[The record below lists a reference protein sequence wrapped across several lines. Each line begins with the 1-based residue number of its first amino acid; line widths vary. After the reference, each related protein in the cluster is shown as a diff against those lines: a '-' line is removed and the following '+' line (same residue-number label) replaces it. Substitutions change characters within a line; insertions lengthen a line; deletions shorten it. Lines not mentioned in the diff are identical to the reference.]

1 MTKAKTPIV
10 TPREWEIEVSI
21 LGRRTMVLGLVKMFG
36 IAGLIMWALLVFL
49 FAVQGEWKQIW
60 PITQLVAMV
69 MGGITVLTLIATVL
83 VLGNRMRMRYRLDD
97 DGITADVLDRR
108 VKAAQTLAIIGG
120 VLAGKP
126 GAVGSGLISRSRN
139 TEHTVWSAVARVD
152 LHEGDHAVGLRN
164 EWRTMMLV
172 YCRPEEWRG
181 VADEIAAAVAR
192 DRARRPVD
200 TRGNPAPMLLLL
212 TVVTIVA
219 TIPFF
224 VLPHEVGGDV
234 FAALL
239 VLAFAVTS
247 IWLLPIFAWV
257 TWAGLAWIIG
267 LGVYKGLLPYH
278 SQFGGGVYPH
288 WQLMSDDDWAIL
300 VAAGLGLLWHLWL
313 GRRLL
318 TGRIES
324 ALAGDEARMAGS
336 DDEAEK
342 ET

>member
-1 MTKAKTPIV
+1 MSNVRTPIV

-21 LGRRTMVLGLVKMFG
+21 LGSRTMLSGLVKIFG
-36 IAGLIMWALLVFL
+36 IAGLVMWALMAFL

-60 PITQLVAMV
+60 PITQLVVMV
-69 MGGITVLTLIATVL
+69 MGGITVLTLIASVL

-97 DGITADVLDRR
+97 EGITADMLDRR
-108 VKAAQTLAIIGG
+108 VKAAQTMAIVGG
-120 VLAGKP
+120 LLAGKP
-126 GAVGSGLISRSRN
+126 GAIGSGLISRSRN

-152 LHEGDHAVGLRN
+152 LDEHDHAIGLRN
-164 EWRTMMLV
+164 AWRTMILV
-172 YCRPEEWRG
+172 YCRPQEWRA
-181 VADEIAAAVAR
+181 VADEITAAVAR

-200 TRGNPAPMLLLL
+200 ARGNPAPMLLLL

-224 VLPHEVGGDV
+224 ILPHEVGNDV

-247 IWLLPIFAWV
+247 IWLLPVFVWV

-267 LGVYKGLLPYH
+267 LGIYVGLQPYH
-278 SQFGGGVYPH
+278 SQFGGGVYPQ
-288 WQLMSDDDWAIL
+288 WQLMSGDDWAVVI
-300 VAAGLGLLWHLWL
+300 AAGLGLVWHLWL

-318 TGRIES
+318 TGKIES
-324 ALAGDEARMAGS
+324 ALAGDEARMSGE
-336 DDEAEK
+336 DGQGGAE
-342 ET
+342 